1 MTEEFRINITAA
13 DKTKAAIASAE
24 RSLEGFRASALNVSG
39 ALSGIAGALTVR
51 EIASMADSYQ
61 NIQAR
66 LKLATKDAEEFAAA
80 NENIKRIALSSQNPL
95 ESTATLYTRISQ
107 SLLDVGG
114 TQQQVA
120 NTTQALALA
129 LRLSGATAGESA
141 SAMLQFSQ
149 AIGSGVLRGEEFNAV
164 NEAAPRAMKALAD
177 ALGVPIGK
185 LRTMAEQG
193 EITRDILV
201 EALGSQLPKL
211 LAEAET
217 LPNTF
222 GATFTSLRNQ
232 LLLMIGELDQYS
244 GASGATAKAVGEAGR
259 IALETIV
266 VLGANVGF
274 VFKGIYTEIT
284 GIGSQLVALSKL
296 DFDGFTSIGD
306 RMKKEAAAARKEL
319 DDFEQRILNPKKPKE
334 EAIATDK
341 GAADRLQ
348 SLLTEA
354 QAQAKAAAAAKAA
367 EAAAKASANANKSAL
382 QTMQD
387 RLFASQKLSEVERT
401 NLDIQIGKY
410 KDLTAASKQRLLEMA
425 GQIDANNALNEAQK
439 AQQERDKQI
448 TEEGIARF
456 KALQEAGAAVYAST
470 RTDAQQYSDEVIRL
484 NDLLAQGAITQ
495 DTYNQA
501 VLNAQDAYQKAS
513 GQAKVAGEEMS
524 QYAIQAAR
532 NQQTAFAQFLFDPF
546 QDGVKGMAAGFLNA
560 IRQMAANA
568 AAQHIFDSLFGK
580 SGGDGGLLGSLFTSA
595 IGAFTGTK
603 KFASGGDF
611 GGGLRLVGEQ
621 GPELEVTGPSRIFNA
636 NQTKAMLNG
645 GGGDTIIVNNN
656 FSLGVQQTVRAELIA
671 MMPAIQRQTVAA
683 VASAKKRNRFDG
695 DS

>member
-1 MTEEFRINITAA
+1 
-13 DKTKAAIASAE
+13 
-24 RSLEGFRASALNVSG
+24 
-39 ALSGIAGALTVR
+39 
-51 EIASMADSYQ
+51 
-61 NIQAR
+61 
-66 LKLATKDAEEFAAA
+66 
-80 NENIKRIALSSQNPL
+80 
-95 ESTATLYTRISQ
+95 
-107 SLLDVGG
+107 
-114 TQQQVA
+114 
-120 NTTQALALA
+120 
-129 LRLSGATAGESA
+129 
-141 SAMLQFSQ
+141 
-149 AIGSGVLRGEEFNAV
+149 
-164 NEAAPRAMKALAD
+164 
-177 ALGVPIGK
+177 
-185 LRTMAEQG
+185 
-193 EITRDILV
+193 
-201 EALGSQLPKL
+201 
-211 LAEAET
+211 
-217 LPNTF
+217 
-222 GATFTSLRNQ
+222 
-232 LLLMIGELDQYS
+232 MIGELDQYS